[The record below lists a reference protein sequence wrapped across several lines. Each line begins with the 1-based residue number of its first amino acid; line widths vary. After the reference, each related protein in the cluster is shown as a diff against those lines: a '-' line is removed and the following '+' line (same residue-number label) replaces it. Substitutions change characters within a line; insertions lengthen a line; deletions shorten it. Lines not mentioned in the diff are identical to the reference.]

1 MSVSKPLFVGIYETQ
16 LTQFVGVQVTIQLCK
31 AAGDC
36 ASGSGVISISG
47 NTVMVSGSVEV
58 QSAPYTVTIIR
69 VISGANVLAQIDN
82 VSVLISSSGKYTVT
96 IREHFNYQMPKDV
109 RFVTSANTEMA
120 WVMTKGTVYASM
132 YLSGNI
138 STSGMVVEFYDQ
150 TSLVARDTAPSP
162 SFTASGTSIRESISA
177 KILRPI
183 NNLCKIVVKRD
194 TLVLAEYA
202 AKDASQCTNVESGGL
217 ITITGSTYV
226 AT

>member
-31 AAGDC
+31 AVGDC
-36 ASGSGVISISG
+36 ISGSGVISTSG

-58 QSAPYTVTIIR
+58 QSTPYTVSIIR
-69 VISGANVLAQIDN
+69 VIRGANVLAQIDN
-82 VSVLISSSGKYTVT
+82 VNVIISSSGKYTVT
-96 IREHFNYQMPKDV
+96 VREHFNYQMPKDV
-109 RFVTSANTEMA
+109 KFVTGANTYMA

-150 TSLVARDTAPSP
+150 TSVRARDTAPSP
-162 SFTASGTSIRESISA
+162 SFTVSGASIRESISA
-177 KILRPI
+177 RILQSI
-183 NNLCKIVVKRD
+183 DNLCKIVVKRD
-194 TLVLAEYA
+194 NLILAEYV
-202 AKDASQCTNVESGGL
+202 AKDASQCTKVESGGL

-226 AT
+226 TT